1 MNIEAIKAHL
11 ARKGEFEGA
20 DEEVLDSP
28 STRGD
33 KLLRRINKIESSLTR
48 EVMFQDLRK
57 LNVEETAEA
66 QSDVFDAIEEDNWV
80 NNLPSPRVPTEK
92 GLLPPSFKK
101 PEAMLE
107 ALSTPAF
114 QSNLYRHPLTR
125 GDWKPSGKEKQKKSS
140 SHLL

>member
-1 MNIEAIKAHL
+1 MNIEAIKTHL
-11 ARKGEFEGA
+11 ARKGEFEGV
-20 DEEVLDSP
+20 DEEALDSP

-33 KLLRRINKIESSLTR
+33 KLLRRINKIENSLTR

-92 GLLPPSFKK
+92 GLLPPR
-101 PEAMLE
+101 L
-107 ALSTPAF
+107 
-114 QSNLYRHPLTR
+114 
-125 GDWKPSGKEKQKKSS
+125 
-140 SHLL
+140 

>member
-57 LNVEETAEA
+57 LNVEEAAEV
-66 QSDVFDAIEEDNWV
+66 QSDAFDAIEGDNWV
-80 NNLPSPRVPTEK
+80 DNLPSPRVPTEK
-92 GLLPPSFKK
+92 GLLPPPSK
-101 PEAMLE
+101 AGRN
-107 ALSTPAF
+107 AGSIVDPAF

-125 GDWKPSGKEKQKKSS
+125 GIGNRQGRKKRK
-140 SHLL
+140 